1 MTIIALI
8 LSYLLGA
15 IPFGYIV
22 SKLWKNIDIRQ
33 YGSGNIGFTN
43 VLRVA
48 GKSPGIVVL
57 LLDVGKGLL
66 PVLLIS
72 QFTEAMELGKFM
84 TLPALCGLAS
94 IIGHNWPIYLKFR
107 GGKGVS
113 TTIGAFLA
121 LTWQVTLVGLVIWL
135 VIVII
140 TRYVS
145 LGSILFVVSLPITTV
160 VLHLSPRVE
169 IEDWIA
175 ILISSVIVAVM
186 VVYKHKG
193 NLCRLL
199 SGTERKFGQKGS
211 LD

>member
-1 MTIIALI
+1 VKSIIIAVV
-8 LSYLLGA
+8 LSYFFGA

-48 GKSPGIVVL
+48 GKAPGIVVL

-66 PVLLIS
+66 PVLLAS
-72 QFTEAMELGKFM
+72 QLVETVELSRFM
-84 TLPALCGLAS
+84 TVPALCGLAS
-94 IIGHNWPIYLKFR
+94 IIGHNWTIYLKFR
-107 GGKGVS
+107 GGKGIS

-121 LTWQVTLVGLVIWL
+121 LNWQVTLTGIVIWF
-135 VIVII
+135 VVVII

-160 VLHLSPRVE
+160 IFYLIPQVK
-169 IEDWIA
+169 IENWIA
-175 ILISSVIVAVM
+175 ILILSAITAVM
-186 VVYKHKG
+186 AIYRHKG
-193 NLCRLL
+193 NIGRLL
-199 SGTERKFGQKGS
+199 SGTERKIGQKV
-211 LD
+211 